1 MIVACLFGYDE
12 RSVPELEVTGANEHA
27 MTLADV
33 VTLCSKAVKS
43 EQAAASVSPKTKEIA

>member
-12 RSVPELEVTGANEHA
+12 RSVPRLEITGANEHA

-43 EQAAASVSPKTKEIA
+43 EPTAVSDGLKTKEMS